1 MMDNVDI
8 VDISIAAVGV
18 AMLPLLPDLLANL
31 MVAFLPN
38 AWATARVRAFSSSV
52 RRVTNTVVSR
62 VLVVGSLVIPVL
74 ALYFQLPML
83 EFKGVRAL
91 SRGWWIEVGSVCACV
106 VRACAALGVRP
117 ARINAECGPNVPA
130 RQTYPVPACMPSCEC
145 VDTGPASFLRVKP
158 CL

>member
-74 ALYFQLPML
+74 AL
-83 EFKGVRAL
+83 

>member
-106 VRACAALGVRP
+106 VRACAAISVR
-117 ARINAECGPNVPA
+117 
-130 RQTYPVPACMPSCEC
+130 
-145 VDTGPASFLRVKP
+145 LRA
-158 CL
+158 